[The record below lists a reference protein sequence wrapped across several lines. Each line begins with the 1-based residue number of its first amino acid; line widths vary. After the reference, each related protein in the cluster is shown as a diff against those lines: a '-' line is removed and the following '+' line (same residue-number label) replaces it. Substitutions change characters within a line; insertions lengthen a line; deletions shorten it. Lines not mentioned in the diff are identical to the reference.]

1 MIVIDK
7 IKKCYDD
14 TVILDN
20 ITTTIPRGGITS
32 IIGPNGAGKS
42 TLLSIIGRLLKAD
55 TGTINVSGLDV
66 VTTKSDILAKQLSI
80 LRQENQ
86 FNSRL
91 TVEELV
97 GFGRYPYTRGRLTA
111 QDDEKI
117 SQSLSFLNLL
127 ELRHRYLDELSGGQR
142 QRAYVAMVLCQDTDY
157 VLLDEPLNNL
167 DMKHAV
173 AMMKQLRLAA
183 DDLGKT
189 IILVIHDINFASTYS
204 DYILAMK
211 KGALCYQGGPKEIMR
226 ADVLQDIFDTPVRI
240 REIDGQLIAMYF
252 R

>member
-1 MIVIDK
+1 MITIDK
-7 IKKCYDD
+7 IVKRYDD
-14 TVILDN
+14 LLILDN
-20 ITTTIPRGGITS
+20 ISTTIPKGGITS

-42 TLLSIIGRLLKAD
+42 TLLSIIGRLLFAD
-55 TGTINVSGLDV
+55 SGSVNVNGLNV
-66 VTTKSDILAKQLSI
+66 VTTKSDKLAKCLSI

-97 GFGRYPYTRGRLTA
+97 GFGRYPYSKGRLTA
-111 QDDEKI
+111 NDHAKI
-117 SQSLSFLNLL
+117 MESLSFLELTNL
-127 ELRHRYLDELSGGQR
+127 RYRFLDELSGGQR

-183 DDLGKT
+183 DELGKT
-189 IILVIHDINFASTYS
+189 IILVIHDINFASAYS
-204 DYILAMK
+204 NHIMAMK
-211 KGALCYQGGPKEIMR
+211 NGALCYQGSPAEMMKAKILE
-226 ADVLQDIFDTPVRI
+226 DIFDTPLTI
-240 REIDGQLIAMYF
+240 KQIDNQLIALYY